1 MANVVSLATEGVVPG
16 GTQRNLLAAD
26 RVTWHDIAEPER
38 LVCADAQTSGGLL
51 LAVSPGA
58 VDGLMAGLAEAGT
71 PAAARIGRLV
81 DGPPGAV
88 DVRRRY
94 PFAE

>member
-1 MANVVSLATEGVVPG
+1 M
-16 GTQRNLLAAD
+16 
-26 RVTWHDIAEPER
+26 TWHGIEEAER

-51 LAVSPGA
+51 LAVTQGA
-58 VDGLMAGLAEAGT
+58 VEELMVGLAEAGT

-81 DGPPGAV
+81 DGPPGTI
-88 DVRRRY
+88 DIRRRY